1 MSQKFL
7 FRNVYQADALAL
19 HTNIN
24 HSCLYCFIG
33 LEDLKQNQSS
43 DSERGTDQNLKCQ
56 NLFHYMIYE
65 HYTKNDV
72 SCKLF
77 ENSNTF
83 AVLMCK
89 RNMF

>member
-1 MSQKFL
+1 L
-7 FRNVYQADALAL
+7 FRNVHQADALAL
-19 HTNIN
+19 RRNIN

-56 NLFHYMIYE
+56 NLFHYMIYK
-65 HYTKNDV
+65 HSARNNV

-83 AVLMCK
+83 VICLVEEKNVLNK
-89 RNMF
+89 NV